1 MKHPDR
7 LSTSTPMPLEEFQ
20 ELAELQQALA
30 LALTQ
35 GESQR
40 RNIADPS
47 VSLGQPEHFQD
58 KHSPRSDC
66 LQGIDPSELQRAS
79 ETLIRKRISQTR
91 HLLPL
96 TTGALA
102 TSFPKLF
109 RAFATRHHFDS
120 NAAILLDAIYFA
132 RWLSTQQSE
141 PNWIIELARWE
152 SLRLSV
158 LRTRFAIKLLCTRFD
173 WVQWFTSEQFAP
185 PWPRR
190 GIWIAI
196 RAGTWLRVWRVR

>member
-1 MKHPDR
+1 MKNRDNPASR
-7 LSTSTPMPLEEFQ
+7 NPSPSAEFAD
-20 ELAELQQALA
+20 LVELQRALA
-30 LALTQ
+30 VALTQ
-35 GESQR
+35 SKSKPRIDELSIR
-40 RNIADPS
+40 PT
-47 VSLGQPEHFQD
+47 GQSEASCD
-58 KHSPRSDC
+58 ERSNKIDY

-79 ETLIRKRISQTR
+79 ETLMRKRISQTR

-96 TTGALA
+96 TTDVLG

-132 RWLSTQQSE
+132 RWLSAQHSE
-141 PNWIIELARWE
+141 PDWIIELARWE

-158 LRTRFAIKLLCTRFD
+158 LRNRFAVKLLCTRFD
-173 WVQWFTSEQFAP
+173 WVQWYTSDQLAP
-185 PWPRR
+185 PRRRR